1 MLFKCSNIVQSQ
13 FLLLIEPCKGSVL
26 ATEAVR
32 LLQQIL
38 VQNSRFASF
47 AAAAALTASAL
58 ARVLHGGFQAAPLH
72 ALGDPSSRRS

>member
-1 MLFKCSNIVQSQ
+1 MVLWLVDIAA
-13 FLLLIEPCKGSVL
+13 LLL
-26 ATEAVR
+26 
-32 LLQQIL
+32 
-38 VQNSRFASF
+38 ASF